1 MTLKSCAVFLFLLLL
16 VTSAHAQNSVLP
28 EVQVKLTLAEPKS
41 VYKIGEPIRLNL
53 EFTADREGYVAEIL
67 PDRKEQ
73 STDTVVISP
82 VIGVTNWLD
91 EMTDRSRYLRDVIST
106 ASLSNV
112 PQRVELIL
120 NDTLRF
126 DNPGRYTVS
135 VTTRRV
141 TKNSKLYSR
150 PLTLTTNSITF
161 EVEPMGEADEVA
173 EVKRLSDRLAAQGN
187 WQTQE
192 EVGKL
197 LSYLTGEPSTREK
210 VKRFLNMD
218 ERSGNLNAHLWY
230 GLFIAR
236 NRQLVLKLLEE
247 ALRDPNTPVSSQLLS
262 LVTRLRML
270 VTDGVRMDKSVAVT
284 PMLSPEEDPRA
295 REIRDAYV
303 VELSAGLAK
312 RKDKALTT
320 TAITIASNP
329 PKDPQAANVGSSEA
343 RRVLIQQF
351 DTLHL
356 FSQEW
361 LLRQDWEEL
370 RDRSMIPV
378 FKRMLSTGPGPA
390 QKNLHEAALKLLIEV
405 APDEARPFV
414 VAEIRDPNSF
424 VDVKL
429 LGSIEAKSLP
439 EADAILLEQI
449 RRFAAI
455 PDNRGFV
462 HLKQKT
468 SLLVRFG
475 TDGIYRELMD
485 LYQTV
490 GAKLYPDGRAGL
502 LAYFAKH
509 NEREALPLI
518 EQAISELKPDDDPA
532 VLRELTALYYSEAI
546 GVLVKKLLATDD
558 RSWASNAAYL
568 IGLHGSADD
577 KQVLEAR
584 LKRWQEEWGSRVA
597 EADDQQQGRI
607 ESEIIWALTRGKSWK
622 VPPERMRELQM
633 GCISKICKQNNPLR

>member
-1 MTLKSCAVFLFLLLL
+1 MTTLKSFALFLFL
-16 VTSAHAQNSVLP
+16 VTSAHGQTSVLP
-28 EVQVKLTLAEPKS
+28 EAHVKLTLAEPKS
-41 VYKIGEPIRLNL
+41 VYKIGEPIRLIL
-53 EFTADREGYVAEIL
+53 EFTADREGYVAEVL
-67 PDRKEQ
+67 PDAKEQ

-82 VIGVTNWLD
+82 VIGVTHWLD
-91 EMTDRSRYLRDVIST
+91 EMTDRFRYPRDVIST
-106 ASLSNV
+106 ANLSNV

-141 TKNSKLYSR
+141 TKNSLLYSR

-161 EVEPMGEADEVA
+161 EVEPMSDADEAA
-173 EVKRLSDRLAAQGN
+173 EVKRLSDLLDAKRN
-187 WQTQE
+187 WQMDE

-197 LSYLTGEPSTREK
+197 LSFLTGEPSTREK
-210 VKRFLNMD
+210 VRRFLNLD
-218 ERSGNLNAHLWY
+218 ERRGNLNSHLWY

-236 NRQLVLKLLEE
+236 NRQLVLRLLE
-247 ALRDPNTPVSSQLLS
+247 AGLRDPNTEVNTQLLHA
-262 LVTRLRML
+262 VTRLRRL
-270 VTDGVRMDKSVAVT
+270 VTDGIRMDKPVGVS

-329 PKDPQAANVGSSEA
+329 PKDPQAASVGSREA
-343 RRVLIQQF
+343 RRILIQQF
-351 DTLHL
+351 DILHPI
-356 FSQEW
+356 SQEW

-370 RDRSMIPV
+370 RDRSLIPL
-378 FKRMLSTGPGPA
+378 FKRMLSTGPGAA
-390 QKNLHEAALKLLIEV
+390 QKHIHEAALKLLIEL
-405 APDEARPFV
+405 APDEARTFV

-429 LGSIEAKSLP
+429 LGSIAAKSLP
-439 EADAILLEQI
+439 EADATLLEQI

-475 TDGIYRELMD
+475 TEGIYQELMD

-518 EQAISELKPDDDPA
+518 EQAISELKPDEDPA

-546 GVLVKKLLATDD
+546 GVLVKKLLVTDD

-584 LKRWQEEWGSRVA
+584 LKRWQEEWGNRVV

-607 ESEIIWALTRGKSWK
+607 ERELIWALIHGKSWK
-622 VPPERMRELQM
+622 LPPERLRELQM
-633 GCISKICKQNNPLR
+633 GCITQLCKQSNPIR